1 MNLETFKQVEEK
13 AKTDLSMPDTLEAII
28 KKNNILPAVIQE
40 WIKLYQDQKYVCA
53 SLNVELL
60 ELYGDLT
67 KCFKRPR
74 NTVELQKKYNITIN
88 EFWETAK
95 EIDSQ
100 INCCTPYVAKLKQV
114 NQQKYF
120 LEFIENTLNNIK
132 NLSFAIKNYL
142 DYKKLMMATS

>member
-1 MNLETFKQVEEK
+1 MNLETFKKLEEK
-13 AKTDLSMPDTLEAII
+13 ANTDLSMPDTMEAII
-28 KKNNILPAVIQE
+28 KKNNLLPAIIQD

-67 KCFKRPR
+67 KCFKKPR
-74 NTVELQKKYNITIN
+74 VTKELQQKYNITIN
-88 EFWETAK
+88 DFWETAK

-100 INCCTPYVAKLKQV
+100 INCCAPYVAKLKQV

-120 LEFIENTLNNIK
+120 LDFIENTLNNIK
-132 NLSFAIKNYL
+132 NLSFTIKNYL
-142 DYKKLMMATS
+142 DYKKIIMATV

>member
-88 EFWETAK
+88 EFWV
-95 EIDSQ
+95 SF
-100 INCCTPYVAKLKQV
+100 NC
-114 NQQKYF
+114 
-120 LEFIENTLNNIK
+120 FI
-132 NLSFAIKNYL
+132 
-142 DYKKLMMATS
+142 

>member
-1 MNLETFKQVEEK
+1 MFEAEPTVITPIKQDETL
-13 AKTDLSMPDTLEAII
+13 ATYAPII
-28 KKNNILPAVIQE
+28 KKSDGEIDWNQ
-40 WIKLYQDQKYVCA
+40 
-53 SLNVELL
+53 
-60 ELYGDLT
+60 
-67 KCFKRPR
+67 
-74 NTVELQKKYNITIN
+74 
-88 EFWETAK
+88 TAK

>member
-67 KCFKRPR
+67 KCFKRSR
-74 NTVELQKKYNITIN
+74 NTV
-88 EFWETAK
+88 
-95 EIDSQ
+95 
-100 INCCTPYVAKLKQV
+100 
-114 NQQKYF
+114 
-120 LEFIENTLNNIK
+120 
-132 NLSFAIKNYL
+132 
-142 DYKKLMMATS
+142 

>member
-1 MNLETFKQVEEK
+1 MNLETFRQVEEQ

-53 SLNVELL
+53 SLNIELL

-74 NTVELQKKYNITIN
+74 NTVELQKKYNISIN

-100 INCCTPYVAKLKQV
+100 INCCIPYVTKLKQV